1 MRCAARWLAGAAR
14 TSSKVR
20 RRRSCTDAWPA
31 CVAGLSSG
39 AVCPLALSHTSWVF
53 ALAGKAEIAPAS
65 KDEVLQLSMMLNRKN
80 VKLRGDPRWFG
91 LFKWMDEDG
100 SGQVCFSEFAGMVR
114 EYLKVSLE
122 ELSES
127 ALKAAWLALDK
138 DGSGFMS
145 YGEFGG
151 LMRQGERALQEQTDG
166 INASTAAVEPERP
179 ESPALTPKPPSPQS
193 GKPPKSPRSPRSP
206 EPASKEEVQA
216 LSEQLNRKL
225 CELIKDPRERTWFK
239 LFYHADSNGS
249 RQISFK
255 EFSAMIRDELRIAPK
270 ELPDRQIKAAWLAL
284 DKNGSGFISAG
295 EFGGMM
301 RRGEHVQAGFVEQKA
316 PWQQRVHSQRWQKA
330 EEVRQTMDRLFHRD
344 LKASMAGAPR
354 ATPEELYELSVALNK
369 KMHELQQKKDAGVPI
384 VDPRTDTGAAS
395 GTAAIGRDTG
405 NAYTG
410 TVAWFKLFRH
420 MDDDGSGQIS
430 YAEFSGMIREEL
442 LITPS
447 DIPERRLKAA
457 WLALDTDCSGLIN
470 SGEFGAF
477 MRLGEIAR
485 IPPDPWALRRQL
497 AEKRRA
503 EVELELVRAQREKL
517 SHAYRVAR
525 DRGDEAA
532 DLRREAFEQALKQV
546 MGRLA
551 SGFVLGDKEKL
562 LLDRARAVETSLS
575 PRRPQSHAPARS
587 KPSSAKPSRPATAAA
602 SATPAPRRFGR
613 GGVGRTATP
622 MRQHSA
628 R

>member
-1 MRCAARWLAGAAR
+1 
-14 TSSKVR
+14 
-20 RRRSCTDAWPA
+20 
-31 CVAGLSSG
+31 
-39 AVCPLALSHTSWVF
+39 
-53 ALAGKAEIAPAS
+53 
-65 KDEVLQLSMMLNRKN
+65 
-80 VKLRGDPRWFG
+80 
-91 LFKWMDEDG
+91 
-100 SGQVCFSEFAGMVR
+100 
-114 EYLKVSLE
+114 
-122 ELSES
+122 
-127 ALKAAWLALDK
+127 
-138 DGSGFMS
+138 
-145 YGEFGG
+145 
-151 LMRQGERALQEQTDG
+151 
-166 INASTAAVEPERP
+166 
-179 ESPALTPKPPSPQS
+179 
-193 GKPPKSPRSPRSP
+193 
-206 EPASKEEVQA
+206 
-216 LSEQLNRKL
+216 
-225 CELIKDPRERTWFK
+225 
-239 LFYHADSNGS
+239 
-249 RQISFK
+249 
-255 EFSAMIRDELRIAPK
+255 MIRDELHIAPK

-316 PWQQRVHSQRWQKA
+316 PWQERVHSQRWQKA

-369 KMHELQQKKDAGVPI
+369 KMHELQRPFKHLAEVECTHAG
-384 VDPRTDTGAAS
+384 
-395 GTAAIGRDTG
+395 GTAS
-405 NAYTG
+405 
-410 TVAWFKLFRH
+410 WFRLMLH
-420 MDDDGSGQIS
+420 MDVDGSGQIS
-430 YAEFSGMIREEL
+430 YVEFSGMIREQL

-517 SHAYRVAR
+517 SHVYRVAR

-587 KPSSAKPSRPATAAA
+587 KPSSAKPSRPATAGA